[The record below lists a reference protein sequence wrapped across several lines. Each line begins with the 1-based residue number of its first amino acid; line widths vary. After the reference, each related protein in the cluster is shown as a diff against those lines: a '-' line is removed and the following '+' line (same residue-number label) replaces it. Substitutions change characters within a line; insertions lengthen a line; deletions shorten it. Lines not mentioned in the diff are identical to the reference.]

1 MIQYS
6 EMGIIYKITNLANG
20 KLYIGSTMHKF
31 SKRKSEHLTALRKGY
46 HFNSHLQS
54 AWNKYGEENFIFEIL
69 ENFQDDVDQ
78 IKILQRELELIN
90 LIIPQYNICKK
101 TAGGKLGR
109 ILSDEEKKK
118 IGDIHRGKKHSE
130 ETIFKIKE
138 ARKKQIITEDHK
150 RKISESLMG
159 KSGKNTGRK
168 QTEEQKQKAS
178 KFLKNQRLTNSGI
191 YSPESLTKRT
201 LNMIERNRTL
211 EMREKISN
219 LARARFSKKFFCYT
233 IDGEFIGEFVNQI
246 EASKKLGFQK
256 PWGISAVLNGSQ
268 NTHRGYTFK
277 YAE

>member
-1 MIQYS
+1 
-6 EMGIIYKITNLANG
+6 MGSIYKIINVVNG

-69 ENFQDDVDQ
+69 ERFSDDVDQ
-78 IKILQRELELIN
+78 IKILQKELELIN
-90 LIIPQYNICKK
+90 LITPEYNICKK

-109 ILSDEEKKK
+109 ILTDSEKKK
-118 IGDIHRGKKHSE
+118 IGDFHRGKKHSE

-138 ARKKQIITEDHK
+138 ARKIQIITEDHK
-150 RKISESLMG
+150 RKISESLIG
-159 KSGKNTGRK
+159 KSGRNIGRK
-168 QTEEQKQKAS
+168 QTKEQKEKAS
-178 KFLKNQRLTNSGI
+178 EFLKNQRVTNSGI
-191 YSPESLTKRT
+191 YSPESLAKRT

-211 EMREKISN
+211 EMREKISK
-219 LARARFSKKFFCYT
+219 LAKARFSKKFLCYK

-256 PWGISAVLNGSQ
+256 PWGISAVLNGLQS
-268 NTHRGYTFK
+268 THKGYTFK